1 MAHDI
6 HLSTRDLDHFRK
18 DGYLVVE
25 NLLPT
30 DRIDALRAS
39 FPRVFSGDFDTGIY
53 PDEWYWRPGMSLP
66 DVTRHMANAWKSDLT
81 IAKLVLSPMIAEL
94 AARLAGWPGIRL
106 GQDTLW
112 WKPPG
117 TKAVTMHQDTSFM
130 DFLDPPRTIT
140 CWVPLDDTH
149 RDAGTLEYAAG
160 SHRWPLTPIPDGF
173 HAPDDYQ
180 AHMRLAA
187 DAAGIADP
195 VTRPIEVTAGS
206 VVFHLG
212 ETWHGSGPNRTGDVM
227 RRAIGIHMIH
237 PDAVFSDRP
246 GGYIYRRYQRTGDP
260 ALDESYFPVTWQ
272 ADGSRTDWIEEYC
285 RSGRRVSQAVA

>member
-1 MAHDI
+1 LTHATSLKTH
-6 HLSTRDLDHFRK
+6 DLDRFGR
-18 DGYLVVE
+18 DGFLVVE
-25 NLLPT
+25 NLIRPDQIT
-30 DRIDALRAS
+30 ALRAS
-39 FPRVFSGDFDTGIY
+39 FPRVFSGNFDTGVY

-81 IAKLVLSPMIAEL
+81 IAKLVLSPLIAEL

-140 CWVPLDDTH
+140 CWVPLDDT
-149 RDAGTLEYAAG
+149 RQDAGTLEYVSG
-160 SHRWPLTPIPDGF
+160 SHKWPLTPIPDGF

-180 AHMRLAA
+180 AAMLLAA
-187 DAAGIADP
+187 EAAGIADP
-195 VTRPIEVTAGS
+195 APRPIEVAAGS

-212 ETWHGSGPNRTGDVM
+212 ETWHGSGPNRTGDIM

-237 PDAVFSDRP
+237 PDVVFADRP

-260 ALDESYFPVTWQ
+260 ALDESYFPMTWQ
-272 ADGSRTDWIEEYC
+272 ADGRRTDWIEEYC